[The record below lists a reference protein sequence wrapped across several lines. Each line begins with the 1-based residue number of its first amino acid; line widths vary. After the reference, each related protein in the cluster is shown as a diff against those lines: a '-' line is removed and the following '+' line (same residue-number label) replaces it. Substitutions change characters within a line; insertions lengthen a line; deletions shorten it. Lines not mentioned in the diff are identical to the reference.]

1 MIQAFVQQVP
11 IVVNKLQ
18 TNGLRLFFF
27 RSDCA
32 LRDDAY
38 AKNCLNTRMNVE
50 RLAQSIRQLII
61 DTKV

>member
-1 MIQAFVQQVP
+1 MDC
-11 IVVNKLQ
+11 
-18 TNGLRLFFF
+18 GCFFF